1 MNGAFLGTIPIRM
14 ATFPRVVLDDAP
26 PCLMAAKCPQICVT
40 RNTTKAGPSEDN
52 AHLMGN
58 LGAIFFY
65 MVRGGGTRGRPGHA
79 SLMNERCPSNIEMS
93 PKGLMP

>member
-1 MNGAFLGTIPIRM
+1 MNGAFLGTIPIWM

-40 RNTTKAGPSEDN
+40 RYINKAGPSEDN

-65 MVRGGGTRGRPGHA
+65 MVGGDA
-79 SLMNERCPSNIEMS
+79 SLMNENCPSNIEMS